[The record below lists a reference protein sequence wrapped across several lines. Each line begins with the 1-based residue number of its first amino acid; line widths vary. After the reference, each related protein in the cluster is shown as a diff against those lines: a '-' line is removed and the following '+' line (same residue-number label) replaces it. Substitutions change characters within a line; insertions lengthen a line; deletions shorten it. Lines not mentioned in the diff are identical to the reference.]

1 MNHFREHEPD
11 EADEDPRVMQ
21 VARDYLAE
29 LESGRRPNRAAY
41 LARHPELSAEV
52 TECLEGIELAHVA
65 ALALRPAP
73 APAEPTTE
81 PLGDFRIVREVG
93 RGGMGVVYEA
103 VQLSLGRRVALKV
116 LPFAA
121 SLDTKRLQ
129 RFKTEAHA
137 AAQLHHT
144 NIVPVY
150 AVGCERG
157 MHFYAMQLIEGRPLD
172 AVIRV
177 LRNER
182 LEQPATAVYPV
193 GESSNAT
200 RPSPEGLALALPRPS
215 QQAQSTLANV
225 GVTSVA
231 HTTRSPHDR
240 EGFRNAARMAAQVA
254 DALEYAHDAGVIHR
268 DIKPANLLLDAKGNI
283 WVADFGLAQVSA
295 DISLTQTGDIFGTMR
310 YMSPEQAAGR
320 RMLVDH
326 RTDVY
331 SLGATLYELLTLEP
345 IFPGHDRQTLLNQ
358 ILHDDPQPLRQADRS
373 IPEELETIVLK
384 SVAKSPSDRY
394 ATAAEMAADLRRFL
408 EERPILARRPSMI
421 DQSRK
426 WMRRHP
432 AVVGAAVILLVCGF
446 LGLAV
451 STALIAREQAR
462 TQAAYQQER
471 QRAGEAEDRFRL
483 ARQSVDDMIQLA
495 EEEMADN
502 PQFESVRKRMLEAAV
517 NYYQEFIEQ
526 RRDDPSAQAELA
538 TTRDRVKKLLADLA
552 LLQGAVRLFL
562 LGETA
567 VRDEL
572 HLTSEQRSQ
581 TSALIARASEH
592 RDNWIREFPELPAGQ
607 RRQRFIDMVR
617 ANDEAL
623 MAILNS
629 EQQKRLRQIGLQCQG
644 PQAFREPDVVATL
657 ELTSDQREQIRGIE
671 MESHFG
677 PPPPRHDGRPEGAP
691 PGPEEFLKAA
701 PRHEGPGPRGDGPRG
716 GSSPDWHQRNLRIAM
731 EKVQAILTPEQVA
744 SWKTMTGEPFAG
756 PFPIFMSRRGPP
768 GMPGGPPG
776 GRASPGFR
784 P

>member
-1 MNHFREHEPD
+1 MNHFNEQEPD

-29 LESGRRPNRAAY
+29 LELGRRPNRAAY

-73 APAEPTTE
+73 AQPEATTE

-103 VQLSLGRRVALKV
+103 MQLSLGRRVALKV

-121 SLDTKRLQ
+121 SFDTKRLQ

-150 AVGCERG
+150 AVGCDRG

-182 LEQPATAVYPV
+182 LEQPATVVYPV

-200 RPSPEGLALALPRPS
+200 RPSPEGLSVAPPRAS

-225 GVTSVA
+225 GITSVA

-240 EGFRNAARMAAQVA
+240 ESYRNAARMAAQVA

-295 DISLTQTGDIFGTMR
+295 DISLTQTGDVFGTMR

-320 RMLVDH
+320 RLVDH

-358 ILHDDPQPLRQADRS
+358 ILHEDPKPLRQADRS

-408 EERPILARRPSMI
+408 EERPILARRPSVI

-432 AVVGAAVILLVCGF
+432 TVVGAAVILLVCGF

-471 QRAGEAEDRFRL
+471 QRAVEAEDRFRL

-502 PQFESVRKRMLEAAV
+502 PQLESVRKRMLEAAV
-517 NYYQEFIEQ
+517 TYYQEFIEQ

-567 VRDEL
+567 VWDDL
-572 HLTSEQRSQ
+572 DLTSEQRSQ
-581 TSALIARASEH
+581 ASALLARASEH
-592 RDNWIREFPELPAGQ
+592 RDNWIREFPELSVGQ
-607 RRQRFIDMVR
+607 RRKKFIDVVR

-644 PQAFREPDVVATL
+644 PQAFREPDVVAAL
-657 ELTSDQREQIRGIE
+657 GLTSDQREQIRGIE

-677 PPPPRHDGRPEGAP
+677 PPPPRHEGRPEGAP
-691 PGPEEFLKAA
+691 PGPDEFLKG
-701 PRHEGPGPRGDGPRG
+701 PRHEGPGPRGGT
-716 GSSPDWHQRNLRIAM
+716 SPEWHQRNLRQAM
-731 EKVQAILTPEQVA
+731 QKVQAILLPEQLA
-744 SWKTMTGEPFAG
+744 DWKAMTGEPFAG

-776 GRASPGFR
+776 GRPPPGFH